1 VQSLA
6 ARHPWRL
13 DVPLLL
19 CASLV
24 LLAQGLTRPAMQ
36 INALIFWQEQY
47 SILSNIA
54 RMYREGRQGP
64 AILLAACSIA
74 YPAFKIAAMLVLWA
88 VPFPARSRSRIV
100 RALRLLGRWAMI
112 DVLAVMAI
120 VLISRTVAFL
130 EARPLPGIY
139 IYAAGIV
146 VLMIATMMV
155 DRLARHGRR

>member
-1 VQSLA
+1 MHSLA

-36 INALIFWQEQY
+36 INALLFWQEQY

-54 RMYREGRQGP
+54 RMHRDGRHVP
-64 AILLAACSIA
+64 ALLLAACSVA
-74 YPAFKIAAMLVLWA
+74 YPAIKIVVLFILWM

-100 RALRLLGRWAMI
+100 RALRLLGRWAMV

-120 VLISRTVAFL
+120 VVVSRTVAFL

-139 IYAAGIV
+139 IYAAGII
-146 VLMIATMMV
+146 VLMIATVMI
-155 DRLARHGRR
+155 DRLARHVRR